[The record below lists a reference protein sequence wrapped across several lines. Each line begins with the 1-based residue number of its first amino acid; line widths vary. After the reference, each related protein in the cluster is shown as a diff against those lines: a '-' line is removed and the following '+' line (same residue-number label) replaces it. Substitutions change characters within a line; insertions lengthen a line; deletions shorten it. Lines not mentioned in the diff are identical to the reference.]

1 MKVNEKRRTTMIKKP
16 SVIVP
21 LEEYE
26 SWQETLEILSDND
39 LVKSIFKS
47 LNEKGERISHEKLT
61 KSIWFG
67 KLNTIKKQLEI

>member
-1 MKVNEKRRTTMIKKP
+1 MKLREKRKPTMIKKP

-26 SWQETLEILSDND
+26 GLQETLDILSDND

-47 LNEKGERISHEKLT
+47 LNEEAPRISHEKLT
-61 KSIWFG
+61 KA
-67 KLNTIKKQLEI
+67 K

>member
-1 MKVNEKRRTTMIKKP
+1 MKVREKSKATLIKKP

-26 SWQETLEILSDND
+26 GWQETMDILSDND

-47 LNEKGERISHEKLT
+47 LNEKETRISHEKLV
-61 KSIWFG
+61 KS
-67 KLNTIKKQLEI
+67 K